1 MGGCWARLGLDDAHA
16 EYVTAAMA
24 AQMQAVPKLR
34 TPRNM
39 AQALC
44 RLLKTTMAPRPAH
57 QPTVRADGSA
67 SKVRF

>member
-1 MGGCWARLGLDDAHA
+1 VGSCCGRLGLDEAHA

-24 AQMQAVPKLR
+24 AEMHAVPQLR

-44 RLLKTTMAPRPAH
+44 RLLKTTMAPRPAT
-57 QPTVRADGSA
+57 QPGLDASA
-67 SKVRF
+67 SKVRC